1 MESIPVTSLV
11 LLEGNMRLAPPP
23 PCALRIFIDNA
34 TGAYGYR
41 FSENAIL
48 LEKEGDPIEFFLVNE
63 IPNASVGILKHISTP
78 CEPAGTSPRKVTVES
93 VDSMPPPDGQNPYAN
108 KPKRA
113 SYTFVLEE
121 YEMLN
126 IGLVVEI
133 EHNDGRPPFRMICDP
148 QVGNGPP

>member
-1 MESIPVTSLV
+1 MTSLA
-11 LLEGNMRLAPPP
+11 LLENGKRLTPSPQ
-23 PCALRIFIDNA
+23 CALRIFIDNA
-34 TGAYGYR
+34 TGEYGYR
-41 FSENAIL
+41 FSQNAIL
-48 LEKEGDPIEFFLVNE
+48 LEQEGTAIEFFLVNE

-78 CEPAGTSPRKVTVES
+78 CEPAGTSPQKVNIQT
-93 VDSMPPPDGQNPYAN
+93 VDSKPPPTGPNPYVN

-126 IGLVVEI
+126 MGLVVEI
-133 EHNDGRPPFRMICDP
+133 EHHDGRPPFRLICDP